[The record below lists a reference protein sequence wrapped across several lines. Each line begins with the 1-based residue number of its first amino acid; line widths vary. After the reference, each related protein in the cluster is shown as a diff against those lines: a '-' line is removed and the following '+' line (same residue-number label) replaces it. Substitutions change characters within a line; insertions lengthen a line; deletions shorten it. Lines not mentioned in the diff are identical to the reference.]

1 MSAIEEKV
9 AEHTGRITAI
19 ESKINEIRIDMR
31 EGEVRREHI
40 DKRFDQLDKNVS
52 RLVWL
57 VITAIVGGIMS
68 FIMNGGLTV
77 VS

>member
-1 MSAIEEKV
+1 MSAMEEKL
-9 AEHTGRITAI
+9 AEHGRRIQAI
-19 ESKINEIRIDMR
+19 ESKINDIRIDMR

-57 VITAIVGGIMS
+57 VVSAIVGGVMS
-68 FIMNGGLTV
+68 FVMKGGLTV